1 MHALS
6 VSPCPRENFNSSISF
21 QRRPLFHPSFSVLF
35 PSPEAC
41 CPGFQGLPAFFFFCL
56 CPYKGST
63 RDLPGGPVAKKNLA
77 IPTQGANVPWIADQE
92 TRSHMLQLKIP
103 RATPQ
108 SQCHQLNKYLLKEKE
123 KAQRNEFLQKWGC
136 KSIFLFKTKFL
147 NCCYNVCETTANNF
161 RSKINIGCAF
171 SKSRTKQAS
180 V

>member
-1 MHALS
+1 MLFQSHPALGRIS
-6 VSPCPRENFNSSISF
+6 TPQFHFRDDLCSTLVSLCFSPL
-21 QRRPLFHPSFSVLF
+21 QR
-35 PSPEAC
+35 
-41 CPGFQGLPAFFFFCL
+41 PAALDSKVYQLFFFFCL